1 MKIEALKPNI
11 VRIAIHQEK
20 DDPHY
25 GSCLWGYYDF
35 DIDRYML
42 NIQSDCGEAA
52 YRWCETPDSESFLHL
67 MARIDDDYLM
77 NKLFKAEEV
86 DVSATVAEVRE
97 HLGVGDDWQDDSL
110 TDEEREEREE
120 ALEEL
125 EGLLED
131 VSGSYGAVQK
141 ALEDWN
147 YDHDFDIDCIYEDV
161 ATDYTAWQKR
171 IVEIFRDYVQP
182 KIREIIKEGAEYGQE
197 NKDCLV

>member
-1 MKIEALKPNI
+1 MKIEALNPNI
-11 VRIAIHQEK
+11 VRVAIHQEK
-20 DDPHY
+20 GDPHY

-52 YRWCETPDSESFLHL
+52 YRWCETPGSESFLHL

-77 NKLFKAEEV
+77 NKLFKTEQV
-86 DVSATVAEVRE
+86 DVSATVDEVRE
-97 HLGVGDDWQDDSL
+97 YLGIGEDWQDDGL

-131 VSGSYGAVQK
+131 APGSYGAV
-141 ALEDWN
+141 LNVLVDWN
-147 YDHDFDIDCIYEDV
+147 DDHDFELDCVYERV
-161 ATDYTAWQKR
+161 VTDFTAWQKR
-171 IVEIFRDYVQP
+171 IVEIFRDCVQP
-182 KIREIIKEGAEYGQE
+182 KIRELIKEELE
-197 NKDCLV
+197 REH

>member
-20 DDPHY
+20 SDPHY

-35 DIDRYML
+35 DLDRYML
-42 NIQSDCGEAA
+42 NIQSDCGNAA
-52 YRWCETPDSESFLHL
+52 YRWYETPDSESFLHL
-67 MARIDDDYLM
+67 MARIDDDYLI
-77 NKLFKAEEV
+77 NKLFECEIV

-97 HLGVGDDWQDDSL
+97 RLGIGEDEYYQDDSL

-125 EGLLED
+125 KGLLND
-131 VSGSYGAVQK
+131 VSWSYGAAQY
-141 ALEDWN
+141 AIDNWN
-147 YDHDFDIDCIYEDV
+147 ADHDFEIDCVYECV
-161 ATDYTAWQKR
+161 ATDFTAWQKR

-182 KIREIIKEGAEYGQE
+182 KIREIIQSKENGGT
-197 NKDCLV
+197 KVD

>member
-20 DDPHY
+20 GDPHY

-52 YRWCETPDSESFLHL
+52 YRWCETPDSESFLRL

-161 ATDYTAWQKR
+161 ATDYTAWQKL

-182 KIREIIKEGAEYGQE
+182 KIREIIKEGAEHGQE
-197 NKDCLV
+197 NKN

>member
-197 NKDCLV
+197 NKD

>member
-182 KIREIIKEGAEYGQE
+182 KIREIIKEGVENGQE
-197 NKDCLV
+197 NKD

>member
-131 VSGSYGAVQK
+131 VSGSYEAVQK

-147 YDHDFDIDCIYEDV
+147 YDHDFDIDCIYEGV

-182 KIREIIKEGAEYGQE
+182 KIREIIKEGAEHGQE
-197 NKDCLV
+197 NKN

>member
-131 VSGSYGAVQK
+131 VSGSYAAVQK

-182 KIREIIKEGAEYGQE
+182 KIREIIKEGAEHGQE
-197 NKDCLV
+197 NKN

>member
-11 VRIAIHQEK
+11 VRIAIHQEQS
-20 DDPHY
+20 DPNY

-35 DIDRYML
+35 DLDRYML

-77 NKLFKAEEV
+77 NKLFKPEEV

-97 HLGVGDDWQDDSL
+97 CLGIGKDDERQDDSL
-110 TDEEREEREE
+110 TDEEREERGK
-120 ALEEL
+120 ALDEL
-125 EGLLED
+125 NVMLD
-131 VSGSYGAVQK
+131 YVSISHGAVQTVLV
-141 ALEDWN
+141 AWDD
-147 YDHDFDIDCIYEDV
+147 DHDFDIDCIYECIV
-161 ATDYTAWQKR
+161 TDFTAWQKR

-182 KIREIIKEGAEYGQE
+182 KIREIIKEEADHGQE
-197 NKDCLV
+197 NED

>member
-35 DIDRYML
+35 DVDRYML

-97 HLGVGDDWQDDSL
+97 HLGVGDDWQDGSL

-182 KIREIIKEGAEYGQE
+182 KIRAIIKEGAEHGQE
-197 NKDCLV
+197 NKD

>member
-11 VRIAIHQEK
+11 VRIAIHQEQG
-20 DDPHY
+20 DLHY

-35 DIDRYML
+35 DLDRYML

-52 YRWCETPDSESFLHL
+52 YRWYETPDSESFLHL

-77 NKLFKAEEV
+77 NKLFKDDEV
-86 DVSATVAEVRE
+86 DVSATVAKVRE
-97 HLGVGDDWQDDSL
+97 YLGIGEDEDYQDDEL
-110 TDEEREEREE
+110 TPWQREEREE

-131 VSGSYGAVQK
+131 VCLSYGATQK
-141 ALEDWN
+141 ALVDWN
-147 YDHDFDIDCIYEDV
+147 DDHDFDIDCIYESV
-161 ATDYTAWQKR
+161 VTDYTAWQKR

-182 KIREIIKEGAEYGQE
+182 RIREIIREEAEHGQE
-197 NKDCLV
+197 NKD

>member
-11 VRIAIHQEK
+11 VRIAIHQEH

-42 NIQSDCGEAA
+42 NIQSDCGDAA

-67 MARIDDDYLM
+67 MARINDNYLM

-97 HLGVGDDWQDDSL
+97 RLGIGKYEDFQDDSL
-110 TDEEREEREE
+110 TDDEREE
-120 ALEEL
+120 LEI
-125 EGLLED
+125 
-131 VSGSYGAVQK
+131 
-141 ALEDWN
+141 ALEDLKMLLNDAPQSYGTVEKTLFDWN
-147 YDHDFDIDCIYEDV
+147 DDHDLDIDGIYECIV
-161 ATDYTAWQKR
+161 TDFTAWQKR
-171 IVEIFRDYVQP
+171 IIEIFRDYVQP
-182 KIREIIKEGAEYGQE
+182 KIREVLKEREGKEAQREE
-197 NKDCLV
+197 

>member
-11 VRIAIHQEK
+11 IRIAIHQEK

-182 KIREIIKEGAEYGQE
+182 KIREIIKEGVENGQE
-197 NKDCLV
+197 NKD

>member
-110 TDEEREEREE
+110 TDEEREERVE

-197 NKDCLV
+197 NKD